1 MAGLVRG
8 PWHIFREWLFPGQGA
23 KAGAGYGAAVRL
35 MWETSHPL
43 SFAVAGYAIAA
54 SIMPNLVLI
63 AAGHLVGSIPAASA
77 AGLDSAAGHRLISA
91 LAITGAL
98 YAAALVLGPVQ
109 SSLSSVVKWRL
120 VYRTEDRLIAAVSG
134 PVGIAHLEDP
144 KVLDDLALAQ
154 GQLTGQ
160 MPADAP
166 MTLALVVSNR
176 VSGLLACAVL
186 ASWRWWLGLGMLVMW
201 MAIRRPQLALIR
213 EQGALYAGSSESLR
227 RAWYLQRLAATP
239 AVAKE
244 SRVFGL
250 GGWLVDRYR
259 SQWLAAMAAPWAVLR
274 RLDRAVLFLSLPVL
288 LAFGVACGYLGLAA
302 YRDEISLGTLAVMLP
317 MLAATTPLGDISWD
331 DVALSW
337 MIQGLPRA
345 RQLEAALLSSA
356 GPDLAGSVAAAGLP
370 VREVRFDQV
379 RFRYPGADRD
389 VFGGLDLVLRA
400 GQSTALVGINGAG
413 KTTLVKLLA
422 RLHDPVSGRILVDG
436 VDLARLRPAEWQRQ
450 VAVVFQDFAHY
461 PLSFAE
467 NVGFGSPSHLS
478 DVPGLSDAARRAGAL
493 DVLSGLS
500 GWDTVLSRSYDG
512 GVDLSGGQWQRI
524 ALARALFAVRH
535 GATILVLDEPTAWL
549 DARGE
554 ADFFD
559 RFLEITEGTTTLII
573 SHRFS
578 TVRRADH
585 ICVLDEGRV
594 LEQGDHE
601 SLIAAGNRYAQL
613 FGLQAAR
620 FTSGEDS
627 FTPGEDSFTSGEARR
642 LASGEARR
650 FTSGEAR
657 RSAPGE
663 AGQ

>member
-1 MAGLVRG
+1 
-8 PWHIFREWLFPGQGA
+8 
-23 KAGAGYGAAVRL
+23 
-35 MWETSHPL
+35 
-43 SFAVAGYAIAA
+43 VAGYAIAA
-54 SIMPNLVLI
+54 SVLPNLVLI
-63 AAGHLVGSIPAASA
+63 AAGRLVGDIPSA
-77 AGLDSAAGHRLISA
+77 ARDGLGSAAGHRLVFA
-91 LAITGAL
+91 LAVTGIF

-109 SSLSSVVKWRL
+109 SALSSVVKWRL
-120 VYRTEDRLIAAVSG
+120 VYRTEDRLIAAVSQ
-134 PVGIAHLEDP
+134 PTGIAHLEDP

-201 MAIRRPQLALIR
+201 MAVRRPQLKLIR
-213 EQGALYAGSSESLR
+213 EQGALYAGSSEDMR
-227 RAWYLQRLAATP
+227 RAWYLQRLAGEP

-259 SQWLAAMAAPWAVLR
+259 SQFLVAMAAPWEALR
-274 RLDRAVLFLSLPVL
+274 RLDRRVLVLSLPVL
-288 LAFGVACGYLGLAA
+288 LAFGVSCGYLGLAA
-302 YRDEISLGTLAVMLP
+302 YRGEIGLGTLAVMLP

-337 MIQGLPRA
+337 MMQGLPRVGA
-345 RQLEAALLSSA
+345 LEDALSS
-356 GPDLAGSVAAAGLP
+356 GPSPALSGSLPAAGLP
-370 VREVRFDQV
+370 AREVRFEQV

-389 VFGGLDLVLRA
+389 VFDGLDLVLRA

-422 RLHDPVSGRILVDG
+422 RLHDPTSGRLVVDG
-436 VDLARLRPAEWQRQ
+436 VDLARLDPARWQRQ
-450 VAVVFQDFAHY
+450 VAVVFQDFARY

-467 NVGFGSPSHLS
+467 NIGFGAPEFMS
-478 DVPGLSDAARRAGAL
+478 DVAGLEAAAERAGAL
-493 DVLSGLS
+493 DVLSGLP
-500 GWDTVLSRSYDG
+500 GWQTVLSRAYDR
-512 GVDLSGGQWQRI
+512 GVDLSGGQWQRV

-535 GATILVLDEPTAWL
+535 GAAILVLDEPTAWL

-554 ADFFD
+554 AEFFD
-559 RFLEITEGTTTLII
+559 RFLDITAGATTLII

-578 TVRRADH
+578 TVRRAHH
-585 ICVLDEGRV
+585 ICVLDQGRV

-601 SLIAAGNRYAQL
+601 SLIAAGGRYAEL
-613 FGLQAAR
+613 FALQAAR
-620 FTSGEDS
+620 FDEGRFD
-627 FTPGEDSFTSGEARR
+627 EAGFDEGRFD
-642 LASGEARR
+642 EAG
-650 FTSGEAR
+650 FDEA
-657 RSAPGE
+657 GFDE

>member
-1 MAGLVRG
+1 
-8 PWHIFREWLFPGQGA
+8 
-23 KAGAGYGAAVRL
+23 

-63 AAGHLVGSIPAASA
+63 AAGHLVGSIPAGAAPGLGSA
-77 AGLDSAAGHRLISA
+77 AGGLGSAAGHRLVVA
-91 LAITGAL
+91 LVITGAL

-120 VYRTEDRLIAAVSG
+120 VYRTEERLMAAVSG

-144 KVLDDLALAQ
+144 AVLDDLALAQ

-176 VSGLLACAVL
+176 VSGLFACFVL
-186 ASWRWWLGLGMLVMW
+186 ASWRWWLGLGMFVMW
-201 MAIRRPQLALIR
+201 MAVRRPQLALIR
-213 EQGALYAGSSESLR
+213 EQGALYAGSSEDLR
-227 RAWYLQRLAATP
+227 RAWYLQRLAAAP
-239 AVAKE
+239 GVAKE
-244 SRVFGL
+244 ARVFGL

-259 SQWLAAMAAPWAVLR
+259 STFLSAMAAPWAVLR

-288 LAFGVACGYLGLAA
+288 VVFLASCGYLGLAA
-302 YRDEISLGTLAVMLP
+302 YRGEIGLGTLAVMLP

-337 MIQGLPRA
+337 MIQGLPRV
-345 RQLEAALLSSA
+345 RELETALGGAAVLS
-356 GPDLAGSVAAAGLP
+356 GSLPAAGLP
-370 VREVRFDQV
+370 VSEVRFEGV
-379 RFRYPGADRD
+379 RFRYPGASRD
-389 VFGGLDLVLRA
+389 VFSGLDLVLRA
-400 GQSTALVGINGAG
+400 GRSTALVGINGAG

-422 RLHDPVSGRILVDG
+422 RLHDPDSGRILVDG
-436 VDLARLRPAEWQRQ
+436 CDLARLRPGEWQRQ

-467 NVGFGSPSHLS
+467 NIGFGSPSDLS
-478 DVPGLSDAARRAGAL
+478 DVAGLTEAARRAGAL
-493 DVLSGLS
+493 EGLTGLS
-500 GWDTVLSRSYDG
+500 GWDCVLSRSYDQ
-512 GVDLSGGQWQRI
+512 GVELSGGQWQRV

-559 RFLEITEGTTTLII
+559 RFLEITQGTTTLII

-585 ICVLDEGRV
+585 VCVLDEGRV
-594 LEQGDHE
+594 LEQGDHA
-601 SLIAAGNRYAQL
+601 SLIAAGGRYAEL

-620 FTSGEDS
+620 FGDG
-627 FTPGEDSFTSGEARR
+627 P
-642 LASGEARR
+642 
-650 FTSGEAR
+650 
-657 RSAPGE
+657 
-663 AGQ
+663 

>member
-1 MAGLVRG
+1 VAVPTSG
-8 PWHIFREWLFPGQGA
+8 PFSGRFSWLLSGPPQKLRKRLSGA
-23 KAGAGYGAAVRL
+23 MTGPGYGAAVRL
-35 MWETSHPL
+35 MWETSQPL
-43 SFAVAGYAIAA
+43 SFAVAGYTIAA
-54 SIMPNLVLI
+54 SVLPNLVLI
-63 AAGHLVGSIPAASA
+63 AAGHLVGSIPAAA
-77 AGLDSAAGHRLISA
+77 DHGLGSPAGHRLIVA
-91 LAITGAL
+91 LAITGVA

-134 PVGIAHLEDP
+134 PPGIAHLEDP

-176 VSGLLACAVL
+176 ISGLLACAVL

-201 MAIRRPQLALIR
+201 MAVRRPQLALIR
-213 EQGALYAGSSESLR
+213 EQGALYAGSSETLR

-239 AVAKE
+239 GVAKE

-250 GGWLVDRYR
+250 GGWLVNRYR
-259 SQWLAAMAAPWAVLR
+259 STWLEAMAAPWAVLR
-274 RLDRAVLFLSLPVL
+274 RLDRKVLVLAVPVL
-288 LAFGVACGYLGLAA
+288 VAFAVSCGYLGLAA
-302 YRDEISLGTLAVMLP
+302 YRREIDLSTLAVMLP

-337 MIQGLPRA
+337 MIQGLPRV
-345 RQLEAALLSSA
+345 RELETELQSAA
-356 GPDLAGSVAAAGLP
+356 GPALRGTLPAVGLP
-370 VREVRFDQV
+370 ASEVRFEQV
-379 RFRYPGADRD
+379 RFRYPGADHE

-422 RLHDPVSGRILVDG
+422 RLHDPDSGRILIDG
-436 VDLARLRPAEWQRQ
+436 VDLTRLRPAQWQRQ

-467 NVGFGSPSHLS
+467 NIGFGAPEH
-478 DVPGLSDAARRAGAL
+478 VSDAEGLAAAAGRAGAL
-493 DVLSGLS
+493 DVLAGLAGS
-500 GWDTVLSRSYDG
+500 DGLAGSCGARGPGGPGGGWDTVLSRAYDG

-535 GATILVLDEPTAWL
+535 GAAILVLDEPTAWL

-559 RFLEITEGTTTLII
+559 RFLDITHGTTTLII

-613 FGLQAAR
+613 FSLQAAR
-620 FTSGEDS
+620 FEDA
-627 FTPGEDSFTSGEARR
+627 PDS
-642 LASGEARR
+642 
-650 FTSGEAR
+650 
-657 RSAPGE
+657 
-663 AGQ
+663 AGMPE

>member
-1 MAGLVRG
+1 
-8 PWHIFREWLFPGQGA
+8 
-23 KAGAGYGAAVRL
+23 
-35 MWETSHPL
+35 MWETSRPL
-43 SFAVAGYAIAA
+43 SAAVAAYAVAA
-54 SIMPNLVLI
+54 SVLPNLVLI
-63 AAGHLVGSIPAASA
+63 AAGRLVGDIPGAARS
-77 AGLDSAAGHRLISA
+77 GLSSLAGHRLVVA
-91 LAITGAL
+91 LVLTGVA
-98 YAAALVLGPVQ
+98 YAAALILGPVQ

-160 MPADAP
+160 MTADAP

-176 VSGLLACAVL
+176 ISGLLACLVL
-186 ASWRWWLGLGMLVMW
+186 ASWRWWLGLGMFVMW

-213 EQGALYAGSSESLR
+213 EQGALYAGSSETLR
-227 RAWYLQRLAATP
+227 RAWYLQRLVATP

-250 GGWLVDRYR
+250 GGWLVERYR
-259 SQWLAAMAAPWAVLR
+259 STFLLAMAAPWEALR
-274 RLDRAVLFLSLPVL
+274 RLDRWVFFLSLPVL
-288 LAFGVACGYLGLAA
+288 AAFGVSCGYLGLAA
-302 YRDEISLGTLAVMLP
+302 YRGEISLGTLAVMLP

-337 MIQGLPRA
+337 MMQGLPRA
-345 RQLEAALLSSA
+345 RSLEVALRSA
-356 GPDLAGSVAAAGLP
+356 VPSLPGSLPAAGLP
-370 VREVRFDQV
+370 ESGVRFSQV

-389 VFGGLDLVLRA
+389 VFSGLDLVLRA

-422 RLHDPVSGRILVDG
+422 RLHDPVAGQILVDG
-436 VDLARLRPAEWQRQ
+436 VDLAELDPAQWQRQ
-450 VAVVFQDFAHY
+450 VAVVFQDFVHY

-467 NVGFGSPSHLS
+467 NVGFGSPSF
-478 DVPGLSDAARRAGAL
+478 LSDAAGLRTAASRAGAL
-493 DVLSGLS
+493 EVLSGLES
-500 GWDTVLSRSYDG
+500 GWDTVLSRAYDG
-512 GVDLSGGQWQRI
+512 GVDLSGGQWQRV
-524 ALARALFAVRH
+524 ALARALFAVQH

-559 RFLEITEGTTTLII
+559 RFLDITAGTTTLII

-585 ICVLDEGRV
+585 ICVLDGGRV
-594 LEQGDHE
+594 TEQGSHS
-601 SLIAAGNRYAQL
+601 SLIAAGGRYAQL

-620 FTSGEDS
+620 FDDPA
-627 FTPGEDSFTSGEARR
+627 FDDP
-642 LASGEARR
+642 
-650 FTSGEAR
+650 
-657 RSAPGE
+657 
-663 AGQ
+663 AGAEP

>member
-1 MAGLVRG
+1 
-8 PWHIFREWLFPGQGA
+8 
-23 KAGAGYGAAVRL
+23 

-63 AAGHLVGSIPAASA
+63 AAGHLVGTIPAASSS
-77 AGLDSAAGHRLISA
+77 GLASAAGRRLVSA
-91 LAITGAL
+91 LVVTGVL

-109 SSLSSVVKWRL
+109 SSLSSAVKWRL

-134 PVGIAHLEDP
+134 PPGIAHLEDP
-144 KVLDDLALAQ
+144 AVLDDLALAQ

-160 MPADAP
+160 LPADAP
-166 MTLALVVSNR
+166 MTLAMVVSNR
-176 VSGLLACAVL
+176 VSGLFACLVL
-186 ASWRWWLGLGMLVMW
+186 ASWRWWLGLGMFVMW

-213 EQGALYAGSSESLR
+213 EQGALYAGGSESLR
-227 RAWYLQRLAATP
+227 RAWYLQRLAADP

-250 GGWLVDRYR
+250 GGWLVERYR
-259 SQWLAAMAAPWAVLR
+259 STFLLAMAAPWEALR
-274 RLDRAVLFLSLPVL
+274 RLDRVVLFLSLPVL
-288 LAFGVACGYLGLAA
+288 VAFGVSCGYLGLAA
-302 YRDEISLGTLAVMLP
+302 YRGWLGLGTLAVMLP

-337 MIQGLPRA
+337 MLQGLPRVGA
-345 RQLEAALLSSA
+345 LETALASPPLT
-356 GPDLAGSVAAAGLP
+356 GTLPAAGLP
-370 VREVRFDQV
+370 VSEVRFSQV
-379 RFRYPGADRD
+379 RFRYPGSSCD
-389 VFGGLDLVLRA
+389 VFAGLDLVLRA
-400 GQSTALVGINGAG
+400 GRSTALVGINGAG

-422 RLHDPVSGRILVDG
+422 RLHDPDSGRILVDG
-436 VDLARLRPAEWQRQ
+436 VDLSRLRPAEWQRQ

-467 NVGFGSPSHLS
+467 NIGFGAPSQLS
-478 DVPGLSDAARRAGAL
+478 DASGIADAARRAGAL
-493 DVLSGLS
+493 SLLSSLSGPLA
-500 GWDTVLSRSYDG
+500 GWDTVLSRSYDQ
-512 GVDLSGGQWQRI
+512 GVELSGGQWQRV

-535 GATILVLDEPTAWL
+535 GARILVLDEPTAWL

-578 TVRRADH
+578 TVRRADQ

-594 LEQGDHE
+594 LEQGDHA
-601 SLIAAGNRYAQL
+601 SLIAAGGRYAEL

-620 FTSGEDS
+620 FGSLGGE
-627 FTPGEDSFTSGEARR
+627 P
-642 LASGEARR
+642 
-650 FTSGEAR
+650 
-657 RSAPGE
+657 
-663 AGQ
+663 

>member
-1 MAGLVRG
+1 MAEPFSRLRQ
-8 PWHIFREWLFPGQGA
+8 ILRKRLFPGQ
-23 KAGAGYGAAVRL
+23 AGPGYGAVVRL
-35 MWETSHPL
+35 MWETSRPL
-43 SFAVAGYAIAA
+43 SLAVAGYAIAA
-54 SIMPNLVLI
+54 SVLPNLVLI
-63 AAGHLVGSIPAASA
+63 AAGHLVGEIPAAA
-77 AGLDSAAGHRLISA
+77 QHGLGSAAGHRLVFA
-91 LAITGAL
+91 LVVTGVA

-120 VYRTEDRLIAAVSG
+120 VYSTEDRLIAAVSG
-134 PVGIAHLEDP
+134 PAGIAHLEDP
-144 KVLDDLALAQ
+144 EVLDDLALAQ

-186 ASWRWWLGLGMLVMW
+186 ASFRWWLGLGMLVMW
-201 MAIRRPQLALIR
+201 VAIRRPQLALIR
-213 EQGALYAGSSESLR
+213 EQGALYAGGSQDLR
-227 RAWYLQRLAATP
+227 RAWYLQRLAASRG
-239 AVAKE
+239 VAME

-259 SQWLAAMAAPWAVLR
+259 STFLSAMAAPWAVLR
-274 RLDRAVLFLSLPVL
+274 RLDRAVLLTSLPVL
-288 LAFGVACGYLGLAA
+288 AAFGISCGYLGLVA
-302 YRDEISLGTLAVMLP
+302 YRREIDLGTLAVMLP

-345 RQLEAALLSSA
+345 RDLEAALHSSA
-356 GPDLAGSVAAAGLP
+356 RELRGVRPAAGLP
-370 VREVRFDQV
+370 AREVRFEQV
-379 RFRYPGADRD
+379 RFRYPGSSRD
-389 VFGGLDLVLRA
+389 VFSELDLVLRA

-436 VDLARLRPAEWQRQ
+436 TDLTELRPAQWQRQ

-467 NVGFGSPSHLS
+467 NVGFGAPEHVS
-478 DVPGLSDAARRAGAL
+478 DVAGLSAAADRAGAA
-493 DVLSGLS
+493 DVLAGLDS
-500 GWDTVLSRSYDG
+500 SWDTVLSRAYDG
-512 GVDLSGGQWQRI
+512 GADLSGGQWQRI

-535 GATILVLDEPTAWL
+535 GAGILVLDEPTAWL

-559 RFLEITEGTTTLII
+559 RFLDITAGTTTLII

-594 LEQGDHE
+594 TEQGDHDT
-601 SLIAAGNRYAQL
+601 LIAAGNRYAEL

-620 FTSGEDS
+620 FG
-627 FTPGEDSFTSGEARR
+627 
-642 LASGEARR
+642 
-650 FTSGEAR
+650 
-657 RSAPGE
+657 
-663 AGQ
+663 

>member
-1 MAGLVRG
+1 
-8 PWHIFREWLFPGQGA
+8 
-23 KAGAGYGAAVRL
+23 

-63 AAGHLVGSIPAASA
+63 AAGHLVGSIPAAA
-77 AGLDSAAGHRLISA
+77 AGGLGSAAGHRLVVA
-91 LAITGAL
+91 LVITGVL
-98 YAAALVLGPVQ
+98 YAAALMLGPVQ

-120 VYRTEDRLIAAVSG
+120 VYRTEERLMAAVSG
-134 PVGIAHLEDP
+134 PLGIAHLEDP

-166 MTLALVVSNR
+166 MTLALGGGNR
-176 VSGLLACAVL
+176 VGGLFACFVL
-186 ASWRWWLGLGMLVMW
+186 ASWWLGLGMFVMW
-201 MAIRRPQLALIR
+201 MAVRRPQLALIR
-213 EQGALYAGSSESLR
+213 EQGALYAGSSEDLR
-227 RAWYLQRLAATP
+227 RAWYLQRLAASP
-239 AVAKE
+239 GGAQEA
-244 SRVFGL
+244 RGFGL

-259 SQWLAAMAAPWAVLR
+259 STFLSAMAAPWAVLR
-274 RLDRAVLFLSLPVL
+274 RLDRAVLWLSLPVL
-288 LAFGVACGYLGLAA
+288 LAFGVSCGYLGLAA
-302 YRDEISLGTLAVMLP
+302 YRGEIGLGTLAVMLP

-337 MIQGLPRA
+337 MIQGLPRV
-345 RQLEAALLSSA
+345 RELEAALLGSRS
-356 GPDLAGSVAAAGLP
+356 LAGSLPAAGLP
-370 VREVRFDQV
+370 VSEVRFEEV
-379 RFRYPGADRD
+379 RFRYPGTSRD

-400 GQSTALVGINGAG
+400 GRSTALVGINGAG

-422 RLHDPVSGRILVDG
+422 RLHDPDSGRILVDG
-436 VDLARLRPAEWQRQ
+436 CDLARLRPGEWQRQ

-467 NVGFGSPSHLS
+467 NIGFGSPSDLS
-478 DVPGLSDAARRAGAL
+478 DVAGLTEAARRAGAL
-493 DVLSGLS
+493 EGLTGLS
-500 GWDTVLSRSYDG
+500 GWDCVLSRSYDQ
-512 GVDLSGGQWQRI
+512 GVELSGGQWQRV

-559 RFLEITEGTTTLII
+559 RFLEITQGTTTLII

-585 ICVLDEGRV
+585 VCVLDEGRV
-594 LEQGDHE
+594 LEQGDHA
-601 SLIAAGNRYAQL
+601 SLIAAGGRYAEL

-620 FTSGEDS
+620 FGDG
-627 FTPGEDSFTSGEARR
+627 P
-642 LASGEARR
+642 
-650 FTSGEAR
+650 
-657 RSAPGE
+657 
-663 AGQ
+663 

>member
-1 MAGLVRG
+1 M
-8 PWHIFREWLFPGQGA
+8 
-23 KAGAGYGAAVRL
+23 RL

-43 SFAVAGYAIAA
+43 SFAVAGYALAA

-63 AAGHLVGSIPAASA
+63 AAGHLVGSIPAAA
-77 AGLDSAAGHRLISA
+77 ASGLGSAAGHRLIAA
-91 LAITGAL
+91 LSITGAL

-134 PVGIAHLEDP
+134 PAGIAHLEDP

-166 MTLALVVSNR
+166 MTLAMVVSNR
-176 VSGLLACAVL
+176 VSGLFACLVL
-186 ASWRWWLGLGMLVMW
+186 ASWRWWLGLGMFVMW

-213 EQGALYAGSSESLR
+213 EQGALYAGGSEPLR
-227 RAWYLQRLAATP
+227 RAWYLQRLASDP

-250 GGWLVDRYR
+250 GGWLVERYR
-259 SQWLAAMAAPWAVLR
+259 STFLGAMAAPWAVLR
-274 RLDRAVLFLSLPVL
+274 RL
-288 LAFGVACGYLGLAA
+288 
-302 YRDEISLGTLAVMLP
+302 
-317 MLAATTPLGDISWD
+317 
-331 DVALSW
+331 
-337 MIQGLPRA
+337 
-345 RQLEAALLSSA
+345 A
-356 GPDLAGSVAAAGLP
+356 GMAGSWPAAGRP
-370 VREVRFDQV
+370 SSEVRFSQV
-379 RFRYPGADRD
+379 RFRYPSSSSE
-389 VFGGLDLVLRA
+389 VFAGLDLELRA
-400 GQSTALVGINGAG
+400 GRSTALVGINGAG

-422 RLHDPVSGRILVDG
+422 RLHDPDSGRILVDG
-436 VDLARLRPAEWQRQ
+436 TDLSLVRPAEWQRQ

-467 NVGFGSPSHLS
+467 NIGFGAPLFLS
-478 DVPGLSDAARRAGAL
+478 DTSGLEDAARRAGAL
-493 DVLSGLS
+493 SLLSSLSGLS
-500 GWDTVLSRSYDG
+500 GWDTVLSRSYEG
-512 GVDLSGGQWQRI
+512 GVELSGGQWQRV

-535 GATILVLDEPTAWL
+535 GARILVLDEPTAWL

-594 LEQGDHE
+594 LEQGDHG
-601 SLIAAGNRYAQL
+601 SLIAAGGRYAEL

-620 FTSGEDS
+620 FGAPPSSSSGGG
-627 FTPGEDSFTSGEARR
+627 P
-642 LASGEARR
+642 
-650 FTSGEAR
+650 
-657 RSAPGE
+657 
-663 AGQ
+663 

>member
-1 MAGLVRG
+1 
-8 PWHIFREWLFPGQGA
+8 
-23 KAGAGYGAAVRL
+23 

-77 AGLDSAAGHRLISA
+77 AGLGSAAGHRLISA
-91 LAITGAL
+91 LAITGVL

-120 VYRTEDRLIAAVSG
+120 VYRTEDRLIGAVSG
-134 PVGIAHLEDP
+134 PAGIAHLEDP

-176 VSGLLACAVL
+176 VSGLFACLVL
-186 ASWRWWLGLGMLVMW
+186 ASWRWWLGLGMFVMW

-213 EQGALYAGSSESLR
+213 EQGALYAGGSEPLR
-227 RAWYLQRLAATP
+227 RAWYLQRLAAMP
-239 AVAKE
+239 GVAKE

-250 GGWLVDRYR
+250 GGWLVERYR
-259 SQWLAAMAAPWAVLR
+259 STFLGAMAAPWAVLR

-288 LAFGVACGYLGLAA
+288 LAFGVSCGYLGLVA
-302 YRDEISLGTLAVMLP
+302 YRGEISLGTLAVMLP

-345 RQLEAALLSSA
+345 RDLETALAAP
-356 GPDLAGSVAAAGLP
+356 GLAGSLPAAGLP
-370 VREVRFDQV
+370 ASEVRFEQV
-379 RFRYPGADRD
+379 RFRYPSAGRE
-389 VFGGLDLVLRA
+389 VFAGLDLVLRA
-400 GQSTALVGINGAG
+400 GRSTALVGINGAG

-422 RLHDPVSGRILVDG
+422 RLHDPDSGRILVDG
-436 VDLARLRPAEWQRQ
+436 VDLALLRPAEWQRQ

-467 NVGFGSPSHLS
+467 NIGFGSPAHVS
-478 DVPGLSDAARRAGAL
+478 DVSGLSDAARRAGAL
-493 DVLSGLS
+493 DVLSSLSSLSGPS

-512 GVDLSGGQWQRI
+512 GVELSGGQWQRV

-585 ICVLDEGRV
+585 ICVLDEGRL
-594 LEQGDHE
+594 LEQGDHS
-601 SLIAAGNRYAQL
+601 SLIAAGGRYAEL

-620 FTSGEDS
+620 FG
-627 FTPGEDSFTSGEARR
+627 
-642 LASGEARR
+642 ASGSA
-650 FTSGEAR
+650 SG
-657 RSAPGE
+657 SASGPSSGSSSGS
-663 AGQ
+663 AFGDGP

>member
-1 MAGLVRG
+1 VAGLIRG
-8 PWHIFREWLFPGQGA
+8 RGA
-23 KAGAGYGAAVRL
+23 RGARAGYGAAVRL

-63 AAGHLVGSIPAASA
+63 AAGHLVGTIPAAA
-77 AGLDSAAGHRLISA
+77 DHGLGSPAGHRLVVA

-109 SSLSSVVKWRL
+109 SALSSVVKWRL
-120 VYRTEDRLIAAVSG
+120 VYHTEDRLIAAVSG

-176 VSGLLACAVL
+176 VSGLLACLVL
-186 ASWRWWLGLGMLVMW
+186 ASWQWWLGLGMFVMW

-213 EQGALYAGSSESLR
+213 EQGALYAGSSEDLR
-227 RAWYLQRLAATP
+227 RAWYLQRLAASP
-239 AVAKE
+239 GVAKE

-259 SQWLAAMAAPWAVLR
+259 STFLMAMAAPWAVLR

-288 LAFGVACGYLGLAA
+288 VAFGVACGYLGLAA
-302 YRDEISLGTLAVMLP
+302 YRGEIGLGTLAIMLP

-337 MIQGLPRA
+337 MIQGLPRVGE
-345 RQLEAALLSSA
+345 LETSLSAAVS
-356 GPDLAGSVAAAGLP
+356 GLAGSLPVAGTGLP
-370 VREVRFDQV
+370 VREVRFEEV

-436 VDLARLRPAEWQRQ
+436 TDLSLLRPTEWQRQ

-467 NVGFGSPSHLS
+467 NIGFGSPSFLS
-478 DVPGLSDAARRAGAL
+478 DVAGLSDAARRAGAL
-493 DVLSGLS
+493 DVLSGLSGLSGPSGLS

-594 LEQGDHE
+594 LEEGDHE
-601 SLIAAGNRYAQL
+601 SLIAAGRRYAEL

-620 FTSGEDS
+620 F
-627 FTPGEDSFTSGEARR
+627 
-642 LASGEARR
+642 ASDG
-650 FTSGEAR
+650 
-657 RSAPGE
+657 APGSGSDGE
-663 AGQ
+663 GGP

>member
-1 MAGLVRG
+1 
-8 PWHIFREWLFPGQGA
+8 
-23 KAGAGYGAAVRL
+23 
-35 MWETSHPL
+35 MWETSRPL

-54 SIMPNLVLI
+54 SVLPNLVLI
-63 AAGHLVGSIPAASA
+63 AAGHLVGEIPAAA
-77 AGLDSAAGHRLISA
+77 QHGLGSAAGHRLVAA
-91 LAITGAL
+91 LAVTGVA

-120 VYRTEDRLIAAVSG
+120 VYTTEDRLIAAVST
-134 PVGIAHLEDP
+134 PAGIAHLEDP

-176 VSGLLACAVL
+176 ISGLLACAVL
-186 ASWRWWLGLGMLVMW
+186 ASFRWWLGLGMLVMW
-201 MAIRRPQLALIR
+201 VAVRRPQLTLIR
-213 EQGALYAGSSESLR
+213 EQGALYAGGSETLR

-250 GGWLVDRYR
+250 GGWMVDRYR
-259 SQWLAAMAAPWAVLR
+259 SQFLLAMAAPWAVLR
-274 RLDRAVLFLSLPVL
+274 RLDRRVLVLAVPVL
-288 LAFGVACGYLGLAA
+288 VAFGVACGYLGLAA
-302 YRDEISLGTLAVMLP
+302 YRREIDLGTLAVMLP

-345 RQLEAALLSSA
+345 RGLEAELHSAA
-356 GPDLAGSVAAAGLP
+356 GPGLGGALPAAGLP
-370 VREVRFDQV
+370 AREVRFEQV

-389 VFGGLDLVLRA
+389 VFDGLDLVLRA

-422 RLHDPVSGRILVDG
+422 RLHDPVSGRILIDG
-436 VDLARLRPAEWQRQ
+436 TDLTRLRPAEWQRQ

-467 NVGFGSPSHLS
+467 NVGFGAPEHIS
-478 DVPGLSDAARRAGAL
+478 DVSGLSAAAGRAGAL
-493 DVLSGLS
+493 DMVADLDR
-500 GWDTVLSRSYDG
+500 GWDTVLSRAYDG

-535 GATILVLDEPTAWL
+535 GAAILVLDEPTAWL

-559 RFLEITEGTTTLII
+559 RFLEITQGTTTLII

-585 ICVLDEGRV
+585 ILVLDGGRV
-594 LEQGDHE
+594 LEQGHHDA
-601 SLIAAGNRYAQL
+601 LMAAGNRYAQL

-620 FTSGEDS
+620 FE
-627 FTPGEDSFTSGEARR
+627 
-642 LASGEARR
+642 
-650 FTSGEAR
+650 
-657 RSAPGE
+657 
-663 AGQ
+663 

>member
-1 MAGLVRG
+1 
-8 PWHIFREWLFPGQGA
+8 
-23 KAGAGYGAAVRL
+23 

-63 AAGHLVGSIPAASA
+63 AAGHLVGTIPAAA
-77 AGLDSAAGHRLISA
+77 RHGLGSAAGHRLVLA
-91 LAITGAL
+91 LWLTGIA

-109 SSLSSVVKWRL
+109 SALSSVVKWRL
-120 VYRTEDRLIAAVSG
+120 VYRTEDRLMAAVSG

-176 VSGLLACAVL
+176 ASGLLACAVL

-213 EQGALYAGSSESLR
+213 EQGALYAGGSETLR
-227 RAWYLQRLAATP
+227 RAWYLQRLAAMP

-259 SQWLAAMAAPWAVLR
+259 LTWLAAMAAPWAVLR
-274 RLDRAVLFLSLPVL
+274 RLDRAVLFLALPVL
-288 LAFGVACGYLGLAA
+288 VAFGVSCGYLGLAA
-302 YRDEISLGTLAVMLP
+302 YRGEISLGTLAIMLP

-345 RQLEAALLSSA
+345 RALEASLRPAV
-356 GPDLAGSVAAAGLP
+356 PDLAGVLPAAGLP
-370 VREVRFDQV
+370 ASEVRFEGV

-389 VFGGLDLVLRA
+389 VFSCLDLTLRA

-422 RLHDPVSGRILVDG
+422 RLHDPTSGRILVDG
-436 VDLARLRPAEWQRQ
+436 VDLTLFRPAGWQRQ
-450 VAVVFQDFAHY
+450 VAVVFQDFARY

-467 NVGFGSPSHLS
+467 NIGFGAPAHLS
-478 DVPGLSDAARRAGAL
+478 DAAGLSDAARRAGAL
-493 DVLSGLS
+493 ELVAELAQ
-500 GWDTVLSRSYDG
+500 GWDTVLSRAYDG
-512 GVDLSGGQWQRI
+512 GVDLSGGQWQRV
-524 ALARALFAVRH
+524 ALARALFAVQH

-559 RFLEITEGTTTLII
+559 RFLEITAGTTTLII

-594 LEQGDHE
+594 LEQGDHS
-601 SLIAAGNRYAQL
+601 SLVAAGGRYAEL

-620 FTSGEDS
+620 FVADFAEGSAADEAGAAGSEAGLAGE
-627 FTPGEDSFTSGEARR
+627 PGEG
-642 LASGEARR
+642 
-650 FTSGEAR
+650 
-657 RSAPGE
+657 
-663 AGQ
+663 GQ

>member
-1 MAGLVRG
+1 MAEPFSRLRQILRKRLFSGQAG
-8 PWHIFREWLFPGQGA
+8 P
-23 KAGAGYGAAVRL
+23 GYGAAVRL
-35 MWETSHPL
+35 LWETSRPL
-43 SFAVAGYAIAA
+43 SFAVAAYAAAA
-54 SIMPNLVLI
+54 SVLPNLVLI
-63 AAGHLVGSIPAASA
+63 AAGHLVGEIPAAA
-77 AGLDSAAGHRLISA
+77 RHGLGSPAGHRLVFA
-91 LAITGAL
+91 LTVTGVA

-134 PVGIAHLEDP
+134 PAGIAHLEDP

-176 VSGLLACAVL
+176 VSGLFACAVL
-186 ASWRWWLGLGMLVMW
+186 ASWQWWLGLGMLVMW

-213 EQGALYAGSSESLR
+213 EQVVLYAGNSEELR
-227 RAWYLQRLAATP
+227 RAWYLQRLAAQP

-259 SQWLAAMAAPWAVLR
+259 STFFTAMAAPWAVLR
-274 RLDRAVLFLSLPVL
+274 RLDRAVLVLSLPVL
-288 LAFGVACGYLGLAA
+288 VAFAVSCGYLGLAA
-302 YRDEISLGTLAVMLP
+302 YRGWIGLGTLAVMLP

-337 MIQGLPRA
+337 MIQGLPRV
-345 RQLEAALLSSA
+345 RGLETALRPGAGLS
-356 GPDLAGSVAAAGLP
+356 GSLPAAGRP
-370 VREVRFDQV
+370 VSEVRFERV

-389 VFGGLDLVLRA
+389 VFSGLDLVLRA
-400 GQSTALVGINGAG
+400 GRSTALVGINGAG

-422 RLHDPVSGRILVDG
+422 RLHDPDSGRILVDG
-436 VDLARLRPAEWQRQ
+436 TDLARLRPAEWQRQ

-467 NVGFGSPSHLS
+467 NIGFGA
-478 DVPGLSDAARRAGAL
+478 PGHMSDASGLAAAAERAGAL
-493 DVLSGLS
+493 SVLDAVLDGAG
-500 GWDTVLSRSYDG
+500 GWDTVLSRAYEG
-512 GVDLSGGQWQRI
+512 GVELSGGQWQRV

-535 GATILVLDEPTAWL
+535 GAAILVLDEPTAWL

-559 RFLEITEGTTTLII
+559 RFLSITEGTTTLII

-594 LEQGDHE
+594 LEQGDHS
-601 SLIAAGNRYAQL
+601 SLIAAGGRYAEL

-620 FTSGEDS
+620 FDDAPLDDAPFDDVSG
-627 FTPGEDSFTSGEARR
+627 
-642 LASGEARR
+642 
-650 FTSGEAR
+650 
-657 RSAPGE
+657 
-663 AGQ
+663 AGS